1 MTTPVSTLRSRPQKS
16 PYPPESNPMRTVLQ
30 YLLLYAVTITWPVV
44 LKAKDRW
51 PSYRGPKGN
60 NQRLYFTTMLGT
72 VYVIDGTADTFDE
85 HALLSV
91 NDLGSPG
98 RTWTLSP
105 ITPAGGRLYQRTS
118 REIICIGQ

>member
-44 LKAKDRW
+44 LKAEDRW

-60 NQRLYFTTMLGT
+60 NPRLYFTTMLGT

-85 HALLSV
+85 HA
-91 NDLGSPG
+91 
-98 RTWTLSP
+98 
-105 ITPAGGRLYQRTS
+105 
-118 REIICIGQ
+118 